1 MSKRCYY
8 EVLEVER
15 GCDDGVLKSAF
26 RKKAMLHHP
35 DRNQGDAEAEARFK
49 EVNEAYSVLS
59 DAQKRA
65 AYDRFGHAG
74 VNGSQGGGQGGFG
87 GGFAGG
93 AGFSNVEDIFS
104 EMFGDIF
111 GQQGQRRGGPQ
122 SPQRGPDVR
131 FDYEITLEQAYK
143 GAEIEITV
151 PTTMTC
157 ETCSGSGAKAGSRPQ
172 TCQTCAGHG
181 RVRTSNGFFAV
192 ERACPTCGGQGQT
205 IKEPCATCHGHG
217 QVRHDKDLK
226 VRIPAGVDDGARIL
240 LKGEGQAGFKGGPKG
255 DLYIFL
261 SVTEHDLFERDG
273 LDLHCSIPVPMA
285 TAVLGGVLDVPCLMG
300 GENCDGQ
307 CKLEVAI
314 PEGAQTG
321 HKVKLKGRGMPG
333 LNSRAKGDL
342 IVELFIETPKNLN
355 ARQKELMKEFSAI
368 SEAQSYSQSQGFV
381 HRARR
386 FWDDITGTAAQ

>member
-8 EVLEVER
+8 EVLGVER
-15 GCDDGVLKSAF
+15 TVDEVTLKSAF
-26 RKKAMLHHP
+26 RKKAMEHHP
-35 DRNQGDAEAEARFK
+35 DRNQGDAQAEARFK

-59 DAQKRA
+59 DGNKRA
-65 AYDRFGHAG
+65 AYDRFGHEG
-74 VNGSQGGGQGGFG
+74 VNGGPGGMGGGFGGFG
-87 GGFAGG
+87 GGAQ
-93 AGFSNVEDIFS
+93 GFSNVEDIFS

-111 GQQGQRRGGPQ
+111 GQQQRRPGGPQ
-122 SPQRGPDVR
+122 RGADVR

-143 GAEIEITV
+143 GAEVEITV

-157 ETCSGSGAKAGSRPQ
+157 ESCHGSGAKAGTKPQ
-172 TCQTCAGHG
+172 TCATCAGHG

-192 ERACPTCGGQGQT
+192 ERACPACNGQGQT
-205 IKEPCATCHGHG
+205 IKEPCSDCRGHG
-217 QVRHDKDLK
+217 QVRKNRDLK

-240 LKGEGQAGFKGGPKG
+240 LKGEGQAGAKGGPKG

-261 SVTEHDLFERDG
+261 SVAEHDLFERDG
-273 LDLHCSIPVPMA
+273 LDLHCSIPAPMA
-285 TAVLGGVLDVPCLMG
+285 TAVLGGVLEVPCLMG

-307 CKLEVAI
+307 CKLEVVI

-342 IVELFIETPKNLN
+342 IVELFVETPKNLN
-355 ARQKELMKEFSAI
+355 ARQKELMKEFAEI
-368 SEAQSYSQSQGFV
+368 SEAQSYAQSQGFMR
-381 HRARR
+381 RARR
-386 FWDDITGTAAQ
+386 FWDDITGAAAQ

>member
-8 EVLEVER
+8 EVLGVER
-15 GCDDGVLKSAF
+15 TVDEVTLKSAF
-26 RKKAMLHHP
+26 RKKAMEHHP
-35 DRNQGDAEAEARFK
+35 DRNQGDVEAEARFK

-59 DAQKRA
+59 DGNKRA
-65 AYDRFGHAG
+65 AYDRFGHEG
-74 VNGSQGGGQGGFG
+74 VNGGPGGMGGGFGGFG
-87 GGFAGG
+87 GGAQ
-93 AGFSNVEDIFS
+93 GFSNVEDIFS

-111 GQQGQRRGGPQ
+111 GQQQRRSGGPQ
-122 SPQRGPDVR
+122 RGADVR

-143 GAEIEITV
+143 GAEVEITV

-157 ETCSGSGAKAGSRPQ
+157 ESCHGSGARAGTRPQ
-172 TCQTCAGHG
+172 TCSTCGGHG

-192 ERACPTCGGQGQT
+192 ERACPACNGQGQM
-205 IKEPCATCHGHG
+205 IKDPCPDCRGHG
-217 QVRHDKDLK
+217 QVRKNRDLK

-240 LKGEGQAGFKGGPKG
+240 LKGEGQAGAKGGPKG

-261 SVTEHDLFERDG
+261 SVAEHDLFERDG

-300 GENCDGQ
+300 GEGCDGQ
-307 CKLEVAI
+307 CKLEVVI

-342 IVELFIETPKNLN
+342 VVELFVETPKNLN

-368 SEAQSYSQSQGFV
+368 SEAQSYAQSQGFM

-386 FWDDITGTAAQ
+386 FWDDITGAAAQ

>member
-1 MSKRCYY
+1 MSKRDYY
-8 EVLEVER
+8 EVLGVER
-15 GCDDGVLKSAF
+15 TVDEVTLKTAF
-26 RKKAMLHHP
+26 RKKAMEHHP
-35 DRNQGDAEAEARFK
+35 DRNQGDPEAEARFK

-65 AYDRFGHAG
+65 AYDRYGHAG
-74 VNGSQGGGQGGFG
+74 MNGQNGFG
-87 GGFAGG
+87 GGGFGG

-111 GQQGQRRGGPQ
+111 GQQRRGPSG
-122 SPQRGPDVR
+122 PQRGADVR
-131 FDYEITLEQAYK
+131 YDYEITLEQAYQ
-143 GAEIEITV
+143 GDEIEIVV

-157 ETCSGSGAKAGSRPQ
+157 EACHGSGAKPGTKPS
-172 TCQTCAGHG
+172 TCMTCGGQG
-181 RVRTSNGFFAV
+181 RVRASNGFFAV
-192 ERACPTCGGQGQT
+192 ERTCPTCNGQGT
-205 IKEPCATCHGHG
+205 IIKEPCTECRGHG
-217 QVRHDKDLK
+217 QVRQNKNLK

-240 LKGEGQAGFKGGPKG
+240 LKGEGQAGPKGGPKG

-261 SVTEHDLFERDG
+261 SVAEHDIFERDG
-273 LDLHCSIPVPMA
+273 LDLHCSSPVPMT
-285 TAVLGGVLDVPCLMG
+285 TAILG

-333 LNSRAKGDL
+333 LNSKQKGDL
-342 IVELFIETPKNLN
+342 IVELFVETPKHLN
-355 ARQKELMKEFSAI
+355 ARQKELMREFAAI
-368 SEAQSYSQSQGFV
+368 SEAQSYAQSQGFM
-381 HRARR
+381 HKAKR

>member
-8 EVLEVER
+8 EVLGVER
-15 GCDDGVLKSAF
+15 TVDEVTLKSAF
-26 RKKAMLHHP
+26 RKKAMEHHP
-35 DRNQGDAEAEARFK
+35 DRNHGDDQAETRFK

-59 DAQKRA
+59 DANKRA
-65 AYDRFGHAG
+65 AYDRYGHEG
-74 VNGSQGGGQGGFG
+74 VNGGAGMGGGGFN
-87 GGFAGG
+87 GFAGG

-111 GQQGQRRGGPQ
+111 GQTQRRSGGPQ
-122 SPQRGPDVR
+122 RGQDVR

-143 GAEIEITV
+143 GAEVEITV

-157 ETCSGSGAKAGSRPQ
+157 EACQGSGAKKGTKPQ
-172 TCQTCAGHG
+172 TCQTCGGHG

-192 ERACPTCGGQGQT
+192 ERTCPSCNGQGQT
-205 IKEPCATCHGHG
+205 IKDPCPDCRGHG
-217 QVRHDKDLK
+217 QVRKNRDLK

-240 LKGEGQAGFKGGPKG
+240 LKGEGQAGAKGGPKG

-261 SVTEHDLFERDG
+261 SVAEHELFERDG
-273 LDLHCSIPVPMA
+273 MDLHCSIPVPMG

-300 GENCDGQ
+300 GEGCDGQ
-307 CKLEVAI
+307 CKLEVVI

-342 IVELFIETPKNLN
+342 IVELFVETPKNLN
-355 ARQKELMKEFSAI
+355 ARQKELMKEFAAI
-368 SEAQSYSQSQGFV
+368 SEAQSYAQSQGFL

-386 FWDDITGTAAQ
+386 FWDDITGATA

>member
-8 EVLEVER
+8 EVLGVER
-15 GCDDGVLKSAF
+15 TVDEVTLKSAF
-26 RKKAMLHHP
+26 RKKAMEHHP
-35 DRNQGDAEAEARFK
+35 DRNQGDAQAEARFK

-59 DAQKRA
+59 DGNKRA
-65 AYDRFGHAG
+65 AYDRFGHEG
-74 VNGSQGGGQGGFG
+74 VNGGPGGMGGGFGGFG
-87 GGFAGG
+87 GGAQ
-93 AGFSNVEDIFS
+93 GFSNVEDIFS

-111 GQQGQRRGGPQ
+111 GQQQRRPGGPQ
-122 SPQRGPDVR
+122 RGADVR

-143 GAEIEITV
+143 GAEVEITV

-157 ETCSGSGAKAGSRPQ
+157 ESCHGSGAKAGTKPQ
-172 TCQTCAGHG
+172 TCATCAGHG

-192 ERACPTCGGQGQT
+192 ERACPACNGQGQT
-205 IKEPCATCHGHG
+205 IKEPCPDCRGHG
-217 QVRHDKDLK
+217 QVRKNRDLK

-240 LKGEGQAGFKGGPKG
+240 LKGEGQAGAKGGPKG

-261 SVTEHDLFERDG
+261 SVAEHDLFERDG
-273 LDLHCSIPVPMA
+273 LDLHCSIPAPMA
-285 TAVLGGVLDVPCLMG
+285 TAVLGGVLEVPCLMG

-307 CKLEVAI
+307 CKLEVVI

-342 IVELFIETPKNLN
+342 IVELFVETPKNLN
-355 ARQKELMKEFSAI
+355 ARQKELMKEFPEI
-368 SEAQSYSQSQGFV
+368 SEAQSYAQSQGFMR
-381 HRARR
+381 RARR
-386 FWDDITGTAAQ
+386 FWDDITGAAAQ

>member
-15 GCDDGVLKSAF
+15 TVDEVTLKSAF
-26 RKKAMLHHP
+26 RKKAMEHHP
-35 DRNQGDAEAEARFK
+35 DRNQGDAGAEARFK
-49 EVNEAYSVLS
+49 EVNEAYGVLS

-65 AYDRFGHAG
+65 AYDRYGHAG
-74 VNGSQGGGQGGFG
+74 MNGQSAG
-87 GGFAGG
+87 GGFHGG
-93 AGFSNVEDIFS
+93 AQGFSNVEDIFS

-111 GQQGQRRGGPQ
+111 GQQRQQRG
-122 SPQRGPDVR
+122 PQRGPDVR

-143 GAEIEITV
+143 GAEVDIVV
-151 PTTMTC
+151 PTTLTC
-157 ETCSGSGAKAGSRPQ
+157 EACHGSGAKSGTKPS
-172 TCQTCAGHG
+172 TCMTCGGQG
-181 RVRTSNGFFAV
+181 RVRSTNGFFAV
-192 ERACPTCGGQGQT
+192 ERTCPHCNGQGT
-205 IKEPCATCHGHG
+205 IIKEACEACRGHG
-217 QVRHDKDLK
+217 QVRQNKPLK

-240 LKGEGQAGFKGGPKG
+240 LKGEGQAGQKGGPKG

-261 SVTEHDLFERDG
+261 SVAEHDIFERDG
-273 LDLHCSIPVPMA
+273 LDLHCSIPVPMP

-307 CKLEVAI
+307 CKLEVAV

-333 LNSRAKGDL
+333 LNNRQKGDL
-342 IVELFIETPKNLN
+342 IVELFVETPKNLN

-368 SEAQSYSQSQGFV
+368 CEAQAYAQSQGFM
-381 HRARR
+381 HKARR